1 MSLPLELG
9 LRETQAA
16 FAAALRLPRGHD
28 EPSQLLAAGIGG
40 PAEIDAAARL
50 EVYRTNTRYFFRTA
64 LERTYPVVRHRVG
77 DEHFRQLAHDYRTAH
92 PSSHGDLHWVG
103 ERFPEWLASRTRD
116 TPYAWLAD
124 LARLEW
130 ACEAAW
136 AAAGGTPLALD
147 VLGRIAPDRLD
158 QVALSLHPSVR
169 LVASQHAIWSVWQA
183 NQGNEPGAPVDLT
196 AGPEY
201 CVVACVDAQ
210 VAVYRVAPADYSLL
224 ELLALASSL
233 GTAIATSGYDIAGLT
248 VLLAWLF
255 DERLVTGLRLTEP

>member
-1 MSLPLELG
+1 
-9 LRETQAA
+9 
-16 FAAALRLPRGHD
+16 
-28 EPSQLLAAGIGG
+28 
-40 PAEIDAAARL
+40 
-50 EVYRTNTRYFFRTA
+50 
-64 LERTYPVVRHRVG
+64 
-77 DEHFRQLAHDYRTAH
+77 
-92 PSSHGDLHWVG
+92 
-103 ERFPEWLASRTRD
+103 
-116 TPYAWLAD
+116 
-124 LARLEW
+124 
-130 ACEAAW
+130 
-136 AAAGGTPLALD
+136 